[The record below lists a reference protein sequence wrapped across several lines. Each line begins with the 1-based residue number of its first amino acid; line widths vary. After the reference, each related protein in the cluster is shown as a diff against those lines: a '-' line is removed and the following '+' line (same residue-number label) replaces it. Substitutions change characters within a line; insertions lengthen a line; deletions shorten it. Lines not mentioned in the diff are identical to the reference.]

1 MRKYSNE
8 IRGLNGGEKSNTHDA
23 IFDNLVAILQNEN
36 QCNSLKLQM
45 NHSQKISQE

>member
-23 IFDNLVAILQNEN
+23 IFDNLVAILQN
-36 QCNSLKLQM
+36 SWHLKWVV
-45 NHSQKISQE
+45 K